1 MPAIR
6 NKHLDICPAGA
17 AFNRS
22 VRKGNLLFVS
32 GCTARG
38 SDAQGKP
45 LMDQLRVTLDRMT
58 RVVAAEG
65 GSASDILK
73 LTTFV
78 TSIPDW
84 RAHDDEQAAL
94 FQEFFNGEFPA
105 NSLIEITG
113 LAAPD
118 LYVEIEATAVLD

>member
-1 MPAIR
+1 MTVIR

-22 VRKGNLLFVS
+22 VRKGNFLFLS

-45 LMDQLRVTLDRMT
+45 LMDQLRVTLDRIT
-58 RVVAAEG
+58 RIVALEG
-65 GSASDILK
+65 GSHSDILK

-84 RAHDDEQAAL
+84 KAHDTEQQAL
-94 FQEFFNGEFPA
+94 FEEFFHGEYPT

-113 LAAPD
+113 LADPD
-118 LYVEIEATAVLD
+118 LYVEIEATVVLD